1 MSADT
6 FIKLLFGMLLLLTSW
21 SFIRREFSGEL
32 KRRIIHIGI
41 ISFRSNGM
49 NIFYIG
55 FILGLA
61 VLSIGIS
68 ELLP

>member
-6 FIKLLFGMLLLLTSW
+6 FLKILFGILLLLTSW
-21 SFIRREFSGEL
+21 SFIRRELSGNL
-32 KRRIIHIGI
+32 KRRIIHTGI
-41 ISFRSNGM
+41 ISYRSHSM

-55 FILGLA
+55 FIIGLV